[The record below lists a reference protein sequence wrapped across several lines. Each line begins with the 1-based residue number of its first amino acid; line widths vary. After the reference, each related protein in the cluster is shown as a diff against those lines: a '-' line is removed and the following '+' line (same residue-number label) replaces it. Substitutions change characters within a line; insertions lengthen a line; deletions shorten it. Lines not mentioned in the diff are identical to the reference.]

1 MASDSLTERLRWVV
15 ALSQDPLHAVNTEAL
30 SSHSK
35 RARRTGIPAVLL
47 ILVSLGNARSGETPL
62 GDVVGVLVLGLL
74 IGAVALYSI
83 IRIRKIKAADAEYK
97 QEWSQIFH
105 YFETLPGHPATLED
119 AAAVNAIDI
128 AYWIAHTQIW
138 QHPDLLD
145 KYDARL
151 DLLTELHAVLDA
163 AQDIAAVRRT
173 VGARPDAYTEQ
184 WQMDTDALDRLA
196 RQVHDRVTILRP
208 YRETVARITA
218 TMDDIANQQHR
229 RAAASAVDDL
239 VRRRG
244 GDEMLTQA
252 AAARAAEVTSGE
264 ALVQSHLQAAH
275 NLKSIFDTP
284 FVISK

>member
-1 MASDSLTERLRWVV
+1 MASDSFTERLHWVV
-15 ALSQDPLHAVNTEAL
+15 ELSQEPLQATNAVPL
-30 SSHSK
+30 KSYSK
-35 RARRTGIPAVLL
+35 WARRAGIA
-47 ILVSLGNARSGETPL
+47 A
-62 GDVVGVLVLGLL
+62 GLL
-74 IGAVALYSI
+74 IFSSLVNAGSDKYTRDDVVPVLVVGLIIGAIALYLI
-83 IRIRKIKAADAEYK
+83 VRIRKVKTAQTEHKQKWSKIHQYFDALP
-97 QEWSQIFH
+97 SQ
-105 YFETLPGHPATLED
+105 TATLED
-119 AAAVNAIDI
+119 AAAVNAIDV
-128 AYWIAHTQIW
+128 AYWIAHTQVW

-145 KYDARL
+145 KHDARL

-173 VGARPDAYTEQ
+173 VGARPAAYTQQ

-196 RQVHDRVTILRP
+196 RQVHDRVTILHQ
-208 YRETVARITA
+208 YRETIVRITA

-229 RAAASAVDDL
+229 RTAASAVDDL

-252 AAARAAEVTSGE
+252 AAARATEITSGE